1 MSHFVGICFGE
12 YWESDLERYAEDLKV
27 DPYILYTKEEAIKEV
42 QDTHNL
48 RYDTAQKRIKDYKG
62 DDEYKQ
68 ILLDIL
74 AKGPTLTPED
84 AWEVVK
90 EWGYKIDEDDNVL
103 STYNPDA
110 KWDWYTIGGGWSNYL
125 YLKEC
130 NEEGERLTAD
140 YAYFDEVDWD
150 YMIKMNRIPFCF
162 VDWDGDWH
170 EKGEMGWFAMTK
182 NEKDED
188 SWVDEFEAYIE
199 TLKNINFQGEVT
211 VIDFHI

>member
-1 MSHFVGICFGE
+1 MSHFVGICFGA
-12 YWESDLERYAEDLKV
+12 YWESDLERYAEDLEV
-27 DPYILYTKEEAIKEV
+27 DPYILYTREEAIKNV

-68 ILLDIL
+68 ILLDTL

-84 AWEVVK
+84 AWEIVK

-110 KWDWYTIGGGWSNYL
+110 KWDWYVIGGRWSNYL
-125 YLKEC
+125 YLKERD
-130 NEEGERLTAD
+130 EEGERLTAD

-150 YMIKMNRIPFCF
+150 YMIEMNCIPFCF

-182 NEKDED
+182 NEKDDD
-188 SWVDEFEAYIE
+188 SWVDEFKAYIE
-199 TLKNINFQGEVT
+199 TLKNVQFQGEVT

>member
-1 MSHFVGICFGE
+1 MSHFVGICFGA
-12 YWESDLERYAEDLKV
+12 YWESDLERYAEDLEV
-27 DPYILYTKEEAIKEV
+27 DPYILYTREEAIKNV

-68 ILLDIL
+68 ILLDTL

-84 AWEVVK
+84 AWEIVK

-110 KWDWYTIGGGWSNYL
+110 KWDWYVIGGRWSDYL

-130 NEEGERLTAD
+130 DEEGKRLTAD

-150 YMIKMNRIPFCF
+150 YMIEMNCVPFCF

-182 NEKDED
+182 NEKDDD
-188 SWVDEFEAYIE
+188 SWVDEFKAYIE
-199 TLKNINFQGEVT
+199 ILKNVQFQGEVT

>member
-12 YWESDLERYAEDLKV
+12 YWESDLERYAEDLEV
-27 DPYILYTKEEAIKEV
+27 DPYILYTREEAIKNV

-62 DDEYKQ
+62 DDDYKQ
-68 ILLDIL
+68 ILLDTL
-74 AKGPTLTPED
+74 AKGPTLTNED
-84 AWEVVK
+84 AWEIVK

-110 KWDWYTIGGGWSNYL
+110 KWDWYVIGGRWSNYL

-130 NEEGERLTAD
+130 DEEGERLTAD

-150 YMIKMNRIPFCF
+150 YMIEMNRIPFCF

-188 SWVDEFEAYIE
+188 SWVDEFKTYIE
-199 TLKNINFQGEVT
+199 TLKNIQFQGEVN

>member
-12 YWESDLERYAEDLKV
+12 YWESDLERYAEDLEV
-27 DPYILYTKEEAIKEV
+27 DPYILYTREEAIKNV
-42 QDTHNL
+42 QETHNL
-48 RYDTAQKRIKDYKG
+48 RYDTAQKRIKDYKA
-62 DDEYKQ
+62 DDDYKQ
-68 ILLDIL
+68 FLLDTL

-84 AWEVVK
+84 AWETVK
-90 EWGYKIDEDDNVL
+90 EWGYKIDEDDNIL
-103 STYNPDA
+103 STYNPES
-110 KWDWYTIGGGWSNYL
+110 KWDWYVIGGRWSEYL

-130 NEEGERLTAD
+130 NEKGERLTAD

-150 YMIKMNRIPFCF
+150 YMIEMGRIPFCF

-188 SWVDEFEAYIE
+188 SWVDEFKAYIE
-199 TLKNINFQGEVT
+199 TLKIVEFQGEVT

>member
-1 MSHFVGICFGE
+1 MSHFVGICFGA
-12 YWESDLERYAEDLKV
+12 YWESDLERYAEDLEV
-27 DPYILYTKEEAIKEV
+27 DPYILYTREEAIKNV

-68 ILLDIL
+68 ILLDTL

-84 AWEVVK
+84 AWEIVK

-110 KWDWYTIGGGWSNYL
+110 KWDWYVIGGRWSNYL
-125 YLKEC
+125 YLKERD
-130 NEEGERLTAD
+130 EEGERLTAD

-150 YMIKMNRIPFCF
+150 YMIEMNRTPFCF
-162 VDWDGDWH
+162 VDWDGDWY

-182 NEKDED
+182 NEKDDD
-188 SWVDEFEAYIE
+188 SWVDEFKAYIE
-199 TLKNINFQGEVT
+199 TLKNVQFQGEVT

>member
-12 YWESDLERYAEDLKV
+12 YWESDLERYAEDLEV
-27 DPYILYTKEEAIKEV
+27 DPYILYTREEAIKNV

-68 ILLDIL
+68 ILLDTL

-84 AWEVVK
+84 AWEIVK

-110 KWDWYTIGGGWSNYL
+110 KWDWYVIGGRWSNYL
-125 YLKEC
+125 YLKERD
-130 NEEGERLTAD
+130 EEGERLTAD

-150 YMIKMNRIPFCF
+150 YMIEMNHIPFCF

-182 NEKDED
+182 NEKDDD
-188 SWVDEFEAYIE
+188 SWVDEFKAYIE
-199 TLKNINFQGEVT
+199 TLKNVEFQGEVT

>member
-1 MSHFVGICFGE
+1 MSHFVGICFGSC
-12 YWESDLERYAEDLKV
+12 WESDLERYDENLKV
-27 DPYILYTKEEAIKEV
+27 DPYILYTKEEAIKKV

-48 RYDTAQKRIKDYKG
+48 RYNTAQKRIKDHKE
-62 DDEYKQ
+62 DDYYKQ
-68 ILLDIL
+68 ILLDTL

-84 AWEVVK
+84 AWEIVK

-103 STYNPDA
+103 STYNTEA
-110 KWDWYTIGGGWSNYL
+110 KWDWYVIGGRWPDYL

-130 NEEGERLTAD
+130 DEEGERLTTD

>member
-12 YWESDLERYAEDLKV
+12 YWESDLERYAEDLEV
-27 DPYILYTKEEAIKEV
+27 DPYILYTREEAIKNV

-62 DDEYKQ
+62 DDDYKQ
-68 ILLDIL
+68 ILLDTL

-84 AWEVVK
+84 AWEIVK

-110 KWDWYTIGGGWSNYL
+110 KWDWYVIGGRWSEYL
-125 YLKEC
+125 YLKERD
-130 NEEGERLTAD
+130 EEGERLTAD

-150 YMIKMNRIPFCF
+150 YMIEMNRTPFCF

-182 NEKDED
+182 NEKDCD
-188 SWVDEFEAYIE
+188 SWVDEFKAYIE
-199 TLKNINFQGEVT
+199 TLKNVQFQGEVT